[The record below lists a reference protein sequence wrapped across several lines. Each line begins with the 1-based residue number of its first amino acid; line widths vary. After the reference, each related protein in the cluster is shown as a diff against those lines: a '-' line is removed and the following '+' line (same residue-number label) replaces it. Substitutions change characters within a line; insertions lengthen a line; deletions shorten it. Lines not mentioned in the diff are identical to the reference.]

1 MPWICRVAVFALIGL
16 TLQGTNVRGED
27 TPDDVRTPPPF
38 DTFLVLPLRIHVL
51 TATDLPEVNC
61 KLRDED
67 VVRIVGKVNG
77 IWNKAGIH
85 WGIDALIREPAA
97 RQEKFRLVRDL
108 GGSANLGV
116 YRLLVPEESHR
127 FDGLHV
133 YYIHRFP
140 VNGVWLGGAK
150 AFVQE
155 TARLQE
161 VEGGIDEPIPRVTA
175 HELGHALGLPH
186 RQARTNL
193 LASGTTGILLNTREV
208 ETVRESARA
217 VKGVKTVSE
226 LKTEATA
233 AEASGDRPRARK
245 LWAWLGEIPGGGDEA
260 KKALNRLKETTNPS
274 LGGGS

>member
-1 MPWICRVAVFALIGL
+1 MPWICRVAAFALIGL
-16 TLQGTNVRGED
+16 LLQGTNVRGGD
-27 TPDDVRTPPPF
+27 APDDVRTPPPF
-38 DTFLVLPLRIHVL
+38 DTFLVLPLRIHIL
-51 TATDLPEVNC
+51 TATDLPEVDC

-67 VVRIVGKVNG
+67 VTRIIGKVNG

-85 WGIDALIREPAA
+85 WGVDALIREPAA
-97 RQEKFRLVRDL
+97 RQDKFRLVRDL
-108 GGSANLGV
+108 GGSANLGI
-116 YRLLVPEESHR
+116 YRFLVPEASHR

-140 VNGVWLGGAK
+140 VNGVWLGGSE

-193 LASGTTGILLNTREV
+193 LASGTTGTLLNSREV
-208 ETVRESARA
+208 ETARESARA
-217 VKGVKTVSE
+217 IKGVKTVAE
-226 LKTEATA
+226 LKTEAKD
-233 AEASGDRPRARK
+233 AEASGDRSRARK
-245 LWAWLGEIPGGGDEA
+245 FWAWLGEIPGGGDEA
-260 KKALNRLKETTNPS
+260 KRALDRLEATNTS
-274 LGGGS
+274 LGGGR